1 MRKNRI
7 SLFFFNHLKRVFGKT
22 RERQFHDFIRYMNY
36 DVEADPSN
44 VY

>member
-7 SLFFFNHLKRVFGKT
+7 SLVFFKNLKRIFGKT
-22 RERQFHDFIRYMNY
+22 RERQFYDFIRYMNY
-36 DVEADPSN
+36 DVEGDPSN